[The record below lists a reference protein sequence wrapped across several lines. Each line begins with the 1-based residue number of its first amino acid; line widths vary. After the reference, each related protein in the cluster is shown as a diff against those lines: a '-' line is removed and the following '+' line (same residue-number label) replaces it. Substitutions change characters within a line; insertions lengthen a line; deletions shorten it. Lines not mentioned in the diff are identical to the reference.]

1 LRTSWVYGPRAS
13 NFYQIIRRKAQ
24 ANEPMQMVDDQTS
37 VPTTSMFLASQT
49 LALLKANA
57 SGLLHLV
64 PSGQATRY
72 EFALQVA
79 KASRSGSKVDRA
91 KSTDFPAAARRPAY
105 SVMDNRKAAGTLG
118 QPLPQWR
125 DLIP

>member
-1 LRTSWVYGPRAS
+1 M
-13 NFYQIIRRKAQ
+13 KA
-24 ANEPMQMVDDQTS
+24 D
-37 VPTTSMFLASQT
+37 
-49 LALLKANA
+49 A

-72 EFALQVA
+72 EFAREVV
-79 KASRSGSKVDRA
+79 KASRSGSKVEPA

-105 SVMDNRKAAGTLG
+105 SVMDNRKAAGMLG